1 MNSAQTIVVVA
12 LWGTAVVALAISAF
26 SWRRRSLGEWATSFA
41 ILAFAIA
48 FWSFAYSLEVAAT
61 TQAAKL
67 TWAKIEYLGIVT
79 VPVAWFVFALQ
90 YTNRAGW
97 LTRRWLLV
105 LCISP
110 ILTVLF
116 VFTNELHG
124 LIWSEVGLDSSGPI
138 PVLSTTHGPWFWI
151 HSLYSYVLIITGAI
165 LLLQAFTR
173 YPRAYRRQNA
183 SLVAGALLPLVANII
198 FLSGILPLPHLD
210 YTTFSFAVC
219 CILMAN
225 AIFRYRL
232 FELVPVA
239 RRTAVDNMRDG
250 LIVLDL
256 QNRVLDINP
265 AALTLFQRTATE
277 MVGYPLREFLQTQ
290 AHILDGF
297 QNITDLET
305 EITVNAPDRQLTFA
319 LQISPLHDGRNHLSG
334 RMIIFHD
341 ITARKEAELALA
353 RARDEAIEASRFK
366 SELLARVSH
375 ELRTPLNV
383 ILGYTEMM
391 QEGIYGPLAPGQWEP
406 TQKII
411 DSTAFL
417 ARQVNE
423 LLDLARLEVG
433 QLHVNVQEMSMKE
446 VVQGVHEKMVV
457 LAEAK
462 GVQLASQVQENVPTT
477 IMGDPDRTAQLLLN
491 LVGNAIKFSD
501 GGVVRQEVLV
511 ADGRL
516 LLRVSDQGIGI
527 PPEMQTTIFEPFK
540 QVDGSL
546 TRQRSGTG
554 LGLAIVK
561 QLTELMA
568 GNITLDSQVAQGSTF
583 TICLP
588 LVMANG
594 EENRGTGK

>member
-1 MNSAQTIVVVA
+1 MNSAQTIVVA
-12 LWGTAVVALAISAF
+12 GLWGTAVLALAIGVY
-26 SWRRRSLGEWATSFA
+26 SWRRRSMGEWAVSFA
-41 ILAFAIA
+41 VLAFAIA
-48 FWSFAYSLEVAAT
+48 FWSFAYGLEVAAE
-61 TQAAKL
+61 TQVAKL
-67 TWAKIEYLGIVT
+67 FWAKIEYVGIVT

-97 LTRRWLLV
+97 LTRRWLLA

-110 ILTVLF
+110 ALTLLF
-116 VFTNELHG
+116 VFTNEAHG
-124 LIWSEVGLDSSGPI
+124 LIWTEIGMDSSGPI
-138 PVLSTTHGPWFWI
+138 PVLATTHGVWFWI
-151 HSLYSYVLIITGAI
+151 HSAYSYILIIAGAI
-165 LLLQAFTR
+165 LLIQAFAR

-183 SLVAGALLPLVANII
+183 SLVAGALLPLVANVI
-198 FLSGILPLPHLD
+198 FLSGVLPLPHLD
-210 YTTFSFAVC
+210 YTTFSFAIC
-219 CILMAN
+219 CLLIAN

-256 QNRVLDINP
+256 QNRILDINP
-265 AALTLFQRTATE
+265 AALNLFQRPATE
-277 MVGYPLREFLQTQ
+277 MVGYPLYQFLQDQ
-290 AHILDGF
+290 AYILDSF
-297 QNITDLET
+297 RDITDMET
-305 EITVNAPDRQLTFA
+305 EIDVNTPDRLRTFA
-319 LQISPLHDGRNHLSG
+319 LQISPLHDGRDHLSG
-334 RMIIFHD
+334 RMITFHD
-341 ITARKEAELALA
+341 ITARKEAEQALA
-353 RARDEAIEASRFK
+353 RARDEALAASRFK

-383 ILGYTEMM
+383 ILGYTEML
-391 QEGIYGPLAPGQWEP
+391 QEGIFGPLTPAQWEP
-406 TQKII
+406 TQKIVA
-411 DSTAFL
+411 STDFL

-433 QLHVNVQEMSMKE
+433 QLQVNIREMSVAD
-446 VVQGVHEKMVV
+446 VVRDVHEKMVV
-457 LAEAK
+457 LADAK
-462 GVQLASQVQENVPTT
+462 GIQLLSQVQDNVPA
-477 IMGDPDRTAQLLLN
+477 IVMGDPNRTTQILLN

-501 GGVVRQEVLV
+501 GGVVQQQVLV

-527 PPEMQTTIFEPFK
+527 PAEMQETIFEPFM

-568 GNITLDSQVAQGSTF
+568 GNITLESKVAQGSTF

-588 LVMANG
+588 LVTANG
-594 EENRGTGK
+594 EENSDTG